1 MTLFTVDSKNVFGK
15 VVEEAGVYNVRV
27 LPSTVLKKSRSGNAM
42 VVMNYEVL
50 DGKYAGG
57 EIRYDNVTWIEGN
70 QENVDKSVRRFNT
83 IMVAADVPD
92 GTPLNSLSDFVN
104 GMIDKQLAIEVEWGE
119 PNSNGDSYLTVRSY
133 RKLMRDGSKPNGIKR
148 PKGNNGSFNNG
159 GSFTAP
165 QQKAPA
171 GNQQQPFTNN
181 GGSAPIDIDNDQLP
195 F

>member
-1 MTLFTVDSKNVFGK
+1 MALFTVDSKNVFGK

-27 LPSTVLKKSRSGNAM
+27 LPSTVLKKSKSGNAM

-92 GTPLNSLSDFVN
+92 GTPLNSLSDFAN
-104 GMIDKQLAIEVEWGE
+104 GMIGKQLAIEVEWGE

-133 RKLMRDGSKPNGIKR
+133 RKLMKDGSKPNGVKR
-148 PKGNNGSFNNG
+148 PQNNGNSSFVGSGFANNQKETQ
-159 GSFTAP
+159 SRNP
-165 QQKAPA
+165 QQSFAN
-171 GNQQQPFTNN
+171 GN
-181 GGSAPIDIDNDQLP
+181 GAPIDIDNDQLP

>member
-1 MTLFTVDSKNVFGK
+1 MALFTVDSKNVFGK

-27 LPSTVLKKSRSGNAM
+27 LPSTVLKKSKSGNAM

-104 GMIDKQLAIEVEWGE
+104 GMIGKQLAIEVEWGE

-133 RKLMRDGSKPNGIKR
+133 RKLMKDGSKPNGVKR
-148 PKGNNGSFNNG
+148 PQNNGNSSFVGSGFANNQKETQ
-159 GSFTAP
+159 SRNP
-165 QQKAPA
+165 QQSFAN
-171 GNQQQPFTNN
+171 GN
-181 GGSAPIDIDNDQLP
+181 GAPIDIDNDQLP

>member
-1 MTLFTVDSKNVFGK
+1 MDSKNVFGK
-15 VVEEAGVYNVRV
+15 VVEEAGIYNVRV
-27 LPSTVLKKSRSGNAM
+27 LPSTTLKTSKSGNAM

-83 IMVAADVPD
+83 IMVAADIPD
-92 GTPLNSLSDFVN
+92 GTPLNSLGDFVT
-104 GMIDKQLAIEVEWGE
+104 GMIGKQLAVEVEWGE

-133 RKLMRDGSKPNGIKR
+133 RKRMKDGSKPNGVKR
-148 PKGNNGSFNNG
+148 PQNNGNSSFAGSGFVNN
-159 GSFTAP
+159 
-165 QQKAPA
+165 QKETQPR
-171 GNQQQPFTNN
+171 NPQQPFIN
-181 GGSAPIDIDNDQLP
+181 GNGAPIDIDNNQLP

>member
-1 MTLFTVDSKNVFGK
+1 MALFTVDSKNVFGK
-15 VVEEAGVYNVRV
+15 VVEEAGIYNVRV
-27 LPSTVLKKSRSGNAM
+27 LPSTVLKKSKSGNAM

-57 EIRYDNVTWIEGN
+57 EIRYDNVTWLEGN

-104 GMIDKQLAIEVEWGE
+104 GMIGKLLAIEVEWGE

-133 RKLMRDGSKPNGIKR
+133 RKLMKDGSKPNGVKR
-148 PKGNNGSFNNG
+148 PQNNGNSSFVGSRFANNQMETQ
-159 GSFTAP
+159 SRNP
-165 QQKAPA
+165 QQPSI
-171 GNQQQPFTNN
+171 N
-181 GGSAPIDIDNDQLP
+181 GDDAPIDIDNDQLP